1 MENLNPPLLN
11 AFFKNSIIKPNFNTF
26 QRHLVSFC
34 ILTFANLYL
43 YKFDLNFVIK
53 YEAKNCFVFF
63 VKSKCKMCYRKANLD
78 FSVLKIK
85 KI

>member
-11 AFFKNSIIKPNFNTF
+11 AFFLKSIIKPNFNTF

-53 YEAKNCFVFF
+53 YEAKNCFVFLLNLNA
-63 VKSKCKMCYRKANLD
+63 KCVIEKP
-78 FSVLKIK
+78 I
-85 KI
+85 

>member
-11 AFFKNSIIKPNFNTF
+11 AFFLNSIIKPNFNTF

-43 YKFDLNFVIK
+43 YKFDLNFVNK
-53 YEAKNCFVFF
+53 YEAKNCLFF
-63 VKSKCKMCYRKANLD
+63 LLNLNAKCVIEKP
-78 FSVLKIK
+78 I
-85 KI
+85 